1 MSETTEMVLIGDD
14 TGERVDVFLA
24 KMLPDISRAMAQ
36 KLLEQGLV
44 TSSGKAL
51 NKKEKVSE
59 NQEITVILPE
69 VAPLE
74 AQPENIPIDIVYEDE
89 DVVVVNKAVGM
100 VVHPA
105 PGHWSGTLVNVLLYH
120 CGNTLSGIGGVQRP
134 GIVHRIDRDTSG
146 LLIVAK
152 NDKAHASLSAQL
164 KDHSL
169 SRVYVAITVGRM
181 KEEEGTISAPIARH
195 GVQRKKMA
203 LDPTGKEA
211 ITHYKV
217 LEQFHQ
223 FSYVECRLETGRTH
237 QIRVHLASM
246 NRALLGDHVYG
257 KPYKGLPGQC
267 LHAKELTFASPS
279 TGEKI
284 TVEAPVPEWFEALL
298 TKFRGME

>member
-1 MSETTEMVLIGDD
+1 MSEETEVILIGDD

-24 KMLPDISRAMAQ
+24 RMLPDISRAMAQ

-44 TSSGKAL
+44 TSSGKVL
-51 NKKEKVSE
+51 NKKQKVTK
-59 NQEITVILPE
+59 NMEIAVILPE
-69 VAPLE
+69 VEPLE
-74 AQPENIPIDIVYEDE
+74 AQPENIPIDIVYEDD

-105 PGHWSGTLVNVLLYH
+105 PGHWSGTLVNALLYH

-181 KEEEGTISAPIARH
+181 KEEEGTINAPIARH

-203 LDPTGKEA
+203 LDPEGKEA

-237 QIRVHLASM
+237 QIRVHLTSM

-257 KPYKGLPGQC
+257 KAYKGLPGQC
-267 LHAKELTFASPS
+267 LHAKQLTFESPS

-298 TKFRGME
+298 AKFRGME